1 MRLIKLYFTI
11 SLFALTLFGQNINQ
25 IKAKCPNPNQRI
37 YQSIVLGLDGA
48 ASLSV
53 CPNNDFLVSNLN
65 GAAKFQDVN
74 YIPFRGSLNADVF
87 FSNASNDNNQ
97 NAAPL
102 VSTTNHF
109 VGFANDLKVGVSGA
123 SKFYFGQ
130 LNQIR
135 LSGNITGTPTI
146 YGLYNFTNNRGL
158 LGGLPYVYG
167 IENNINLEG
176 NATESV
182 GIDSTSYKGSAV
194 TCPLLIGGRF
204 TAGGGYTNTDF
215 LTGVEAIVRTVSSG
229 QTTTLGRSFFA
240 RFQVTSGHTIVNAYG
255 NFIGEWTNGG
265 TIQNTAA
272 IKIDNTTNIGTISNF
287 AIASDSTADSYF
299 AGNLKANSGFY
310 LYDSA
315 TATVKQVTLGANDS
329 CGAGFK
335 CLKVAN

>member
-1 MRLIKLYFTI
+1 MRKYVLLLII
-11 SLFALTLFGQNINQ
+11 SLFVTINCFSQAKIALQCRLEKQYFSNVTNLSNGNIYLSP
-25 IKAKCPNPNQRI
+25 CPTGGDILINN
-37 YQSIVLGLDGA
+37 LGNSFKL
-48 ASLSV
+48 
-53 CPNNDFLVSNLN
+53 
-65 GAAKFQDVN
+65 QDIN
-74 YIPFRGSLNADVF
+74 YIPFLGSLNADVL

-102 VSTTNHF
+102 IHTTNHF

-135 LSGNITGTPTI
+135 LSGSVTGTPTI

-158 LGGLPYVYG
+158 LGGLPYING
-167 IENNINLEG
+167 IYNSINLEG

-182 GIDSTSYKGSAV
+182 GIDSSSYKGSAI

-215 LTGVEAIVRTVSSG
+215 LTGVESIVRTVSAG

-240 RFQVTSGHTIVNAYG
+240 RFQVTATHTITNADG
-255 NFIGEWTNGG
+255 LFIGEWTNTG
-265 TIQNTAA
+265 TIENSKA
-272 IKIDNTTNIGTISNF
+272 IHIDNTSNVGTISNF
-287 AIASDSTADSYF
+287 AIASDSTAPSYF
-299 AGNLKANSGFY
+299 TGDLKANSGFW

-315 TATVKQVTLGANDS
+315 TLTVKQVTLGANDS